1 MAKKRAKDIL
11 REYHDAWSSGDV
23 EKGCSYYSDNLVVH
37 MGGKHPVLSRDFH
50 GAKGFI
56 EGWVNKVAAYTDKWI
71 VGGEAGHD
79 ELICESDDGI
89 VIMVHE
95 IWTRG
100 DKEVRTDRIAA
111 YRFENEQI
119 VECWFCD
126 MRQAEVDAFF
136 SGIH

>member
-23 EKGCSYYSDNLVVH
+23 EKGCSYYGDNLVVH

-50 GAKGFI
+50 GANGFI

-95 IWTRG
+95 IWTRD

-119 VECWFCD
+119 VECWFSD

-136 SGIH
+136 SGIQ